1 MTDPIVTKIA
11 TEIHDTM
18 LKIARVQDQVS
29 ILRWLRGLTHE
40 RLGLKNT
47 KELMDLVL
55 SKHPNAITECEYLLD
70 GATDSER
77 LMIKKR
83 LRLKN
88 AELDKIYN
96 TIKSFAQDGN
106 CFWFDLKGH

>member
-1 MTDPIVTKIA
+1 M
-11 TEIHDTM
+11 
-18 LKIARVQDQVS
+18 
-29 ILRWLRGLTHE
+29 THE
-40 RLGLKNT
+40 HLSFKHT
-47 KELMDLVL
+47 KELRDLVL

-70 GATDSER
+70 GATDGER

-88 AELDKIYN
+88 AELDKMDN
-96 TIKSFAQDGN
+96 AIKSFAQDGN